1 MERRGTRTAT
11 PDHTTNVRGGSYARA
26 MGTRTERLHGTLTSW
41 DDDRGFGFITA
52 ARGTDKTFV
61 HIKAF
66 PSRPTRPRLGEAL
79 TFEVERA
86 ANGKHQATRVHPA
99 GQRMPSP
106 ARRPVA
112 RPTSRPSARPTSRR
126 SSRAARYLPILLFV
140 IGYLVVHL
148 LWPIPLW
155 VAGLYLVASIVC
167 FLVYAADK
175 SAAGTGRWRVS
186 EKTLLLLGVVGGWPG
201 AIVAQQTLRHKT
213 QKASFRSVFWFTV
226 FVNLI
231 AFAVFATPAFS
242 LFAEWTTRPA
252 F

>member
-1 MERRGTRTAT
+1 MTA
-11 PDHTTNVRGGSYARA
+11 VR
-26 MGTRTERLHGTLTSW
+26 ERLHGTLTSW

-52 ARGTDKTFV
+52 AQGTDRTFV

-66 PSRPTRPRLGEAL
+66 PFRPTRPRLGEEL

-86 ANGKHQATRVHPA
+86 ANGKSQATRVHPA

-106 ARRPVA
+106 ARRPAA
-112 RPTSRPSARPTSRR
+112 RPTSRPSSRPSSRR
-126 SSRAARYLPILLFV
+126 SSRAARYLPIVLFV
-140 IGYLVVHL
+140 IGYLVVNA

-155 VAGLYLVASIVC
+155 VAGIYLATSLIC

-175 SAAGTGRWRVS
+175 SAATAKRWRVS
-186 EKTLLLLGVVGGWPG
+186 EATLLLWGVVGGWPG

-226 FVNLI
+226 IVNLI
-231 AFAVFATPAFS
+231 VFAVLATPAFA
-242 LFAEWTTRPA
+242 LFIAWSQRSVV
-252 F
+252 

>member
-1 MERRGTRTAT
+1 MQAIGTAAAHTA
-11 PDHTTNVRGGSYARA
+11 NARGGSYARA

-66 PSRPTRPRLGEAL
+66 PSRPTRPHLGEAL

-99 GQRMPSP
+99 GQRMPSQ
-106 ARRPVA
+106 ARRPAA
-112 RPTSRPSARPTSRR
+112 RPSSRR
-126 SSRAARYLPILLFV
+126 SSRAAQYLPILLFV
-140 IGYLVVHL
+140 IGYLVANA

-155 VAGLYLVASIVC
+155 VAGIYLATSLIC

-175 SAAGTGRWRVS
+175 SAATAKRWRVS
-186 EKTLLLLGVVGGWPG
+186 EATLLLWGVVGGWPG

-226 FVNLI
+226 IVNLI